1 MDSSKAVEQVS
12 PRRSDSRDRMILS
25 AAALLPEYG
34 ASGTSIDRVLAHS
47 GAPRGSVYHHFPGG
61 RTQLIDEAV
70 ALAGDF
76 IAGLIDAMTRAG
88 DQRGDRAG
96 DPVAAIDAF
105 FLLWR
110 DRLTESDFRAGCP
123 IVAVA
128 VETNDDAPQ
137 LVRSAAAVFARWRD
151 ALAALFVRHGLT
163 EERSR
168 RLGSFV
174 IAAAEGAVI
183 MSRAERST
191 APIEAAAAEIHD
203 LLLHALRDRG
213 EAGPPPRQ

>member
-1 MDSSKAVEQVS
+1 MS

-25 AAALLPEYG
+25 AAALLREYG
-34 ASGTSIDRVLAHS
+34 ASATSIDRVLAYS

-70 ALAGDF
+70 ALSGDF
-76 IAGLIDAMTRAG
+76 ISGLIDAATRS
-88 DQRGDRAG
+88 D
-96 DPVAAIDAF
+96 DPVEAVDAF
-105 FLLWR
+105 FALWR
-110 DRLTESDFRAGCP
+110 DRLVESGFRAGCP

-137 LVRSAAAVFARWRD
+137 LALSAAAVFARWQE

-168 RLGSFV
+168 RLGSFI
-174 IAAAEGAVI
+174 IAAVEGAVI
-183 MSRAERST
+183 MCRAEQST
-191 APIEAAAAEIHD
+191 DPIEAAAAEIHD
-203 LLLHALRDRG
+203 LLLYALRER
-213 EAGPPPRQ
+213 PRAE

>member
-1 MDSSKAVEQVS
+1 MS
-12 PRRSDSRDRMILS
+12 PRKSDSRDRMIVS
-25 AAALLPEYG
+25 TAVLLREHG
-34 ASGTSIDRVLAHS
+34 ASATSIDRVLAHS

-61 RTQLIDEAV
+61 RTQLIGEAV

-76 IAGLIDAMTRAG
+76 IADLIDAAMQA
-88 DQRGDRAG
+88 D
-96 DPVAAIDAF
+96 DPVDAVGAF
-105 FLLWR
+105 FVMWR
-110 DRLTESDFRAGCP
+110 DRLVESGFRAGCP

-137 LVRSAAAVFARWRD
+137 LARAAAAVFARWQE

-168 RLGSFV
+168 RLSAFI
-174 IAAAEGAVI
+174 IAAVEGAVI
-183 MSRAERST
+183 MCRAEQST

-203 LLLHALRDRG
+203 LLLCTMRNRPGTEPL
-213 EAGPPPRQ
+213 PRP